1 MVYIGPNFFDYIV
14 IIKGNKRIL
23 VDFFII
29 GLVCRSIFFEYKKVL
44 FKNYNL
50 WYDSNGFLGR
60 EVLKMNL
67 SRNDSRMLAMT
78 ILYQVDLFNRKKID
92 CKLDEVVENNLVDI
106 DGDVEFAKSLVYGV
120 MDKDN
125 ELVDLANKYL
135 NNWNINRLGIADAAI
150 LKIAIYE
157 LLYTDTPNKVC
168 IDEAIELA
176 KDFSDEKVVGMIN
189 GVLDRVYHE
198 KISEEGK

>member
-1 MVYIGPNFFDYIV
+1 
-14 IIKGNKRIL
+14 
-23 VDFFII
+23 
-29 GLVCRSIFFEYKKVL
+29 
-44 FKNYNL
+44 
-50 WYDSNGFLGR
+50 
-60 EVLKMNL
+60 MNL

-92 CKLDEVVENNLVDI
+92 CKLEEVIENNLVDI
-106 DGDVEFAKSLVYGV
+106 DGEVEFAKGLVYGV
-120 MDKDN
+120 INKEN

-157 LLYTDTPNKVC
+157 LLYTYTPDKVC
-168 IDEAIELA
+168 SDEAIELA

-189 GVLDRVYHE
+189 GVLDKIYHE